1 MQSSEKLCLKWNDFQ
16 DNLNSAFGVLINDK
30 DFLDVTLA
38 CEDGTQIET
47 HKMVLILSSPFFME
61 ILTKNKHTHPLV
73 YMRKVKSENML
84 AILDFLYYMER
95 QMLTRKILTASLN
108 WPEN

>member
-1 MQSSEKLCLKWNDFQ
+1 M
-16 DNLNSAFGVLINDK
+16 NSAFGVLRNDK
-30 DFLDVTLA
+30 DFSDVTLA

-84 AILDFLYYMER
+84 AILDFLY
-95 QMLTRKILTASLN
+95 
-108 WPEN
+108 